1 MRSLYFGEYG
11 IPLHVLGLWVLSG
24 LDATGKYLAILG
36 VPVLVVA
43 WFRYV
48 VHTLVSSAIVL
59 PRRGL
64 SLLHTHSLRG
74 QLLRGVFMIG
84 STLLFFSVL
93 KRVPL
98 AEATAM
104 NFMAP
109 IFLMALAP
117 WLLRERHR
125 LHRWLGVVLGFAG
138 MLIVV
143 RPGTGLDAHGIVLGL
158 ATALTFAAFQIATR
172 RLAADDPLTTNYYG
186 GLIGTVV
193 LTPMLPWVWE
203 LPQLSAVQWTL
214 LLSTGLTG
222 AIGHGLQSAAY
233 ARTPATL
240 LAPYSYLQ
248 ILSAAVLGWAVF
260 DQLPD
265 ATTALGIA
273 CICGAGVAVALV
285 ERRLNRRLKPPMRA
299 VPAPPA
305 AAHSPPPDPAQPSAS
320 CHAPAGRSGTGRP

>member
-1 MRSLYFGEYG
+1 MKKNG
-11 IPLHVLGLWVLSG
+11 IALHVLGLWVLSS
-24 LDATGKYLAILG
+24 LDATGKYLALVG
-36 VPVLVVA
+36 VPILLVA
-43 WFRYV
+43 WVRYA
-48 VHTLVSSAIVL
+48 VHTALSSAILL

-64 SLLHTHSLRG
+64 GLLRTHSLRG
-74 QLLRGVFMIG
+74 QLLRGVLMIG

-117 WLLRERHR
+117 WLLREPHR
-125 LHRWLGVVLGFAG
+125 LHRWLGVALGFVG
-138 MLIVV
+138 MVLVV
-143 RPGTGLDAHGIVLGL
+143 RPGAGLDTIGVLLGL

-186 GLIGTVV
+186 GLVGTVA
-193 LTPMLPWVWE
+193 LTPLLPWVGD
-203 LPQLSAVQWTL
+203 LPPLSALQWLL
-214 LLSTGLTG
+214 LLSTGITG

-248 ILSAAVLGWAVF
+248 ILSAVALGWAIF
-260 DQLPD
+260 GQLPD
-265 ATTALGIA
+265 GTTALGIA
-273 CICGAGVAVALV
+273 CICGAGIAVALV
-285 ERRLNRRLKPPMRA
+285 ERRLTRAARA
-299 VPAPPA
+299 VPVPT
-305 AAHSPPPDPAQPSAS
+305 
-320 CHAPAGRSGTGRP
+320 APAHTARPGPTPASANSHGPRSR